1 MLKKPRRHDDRTPPM
16 AAIVDCGQEGNHDWT
31 ATRATRAMGVT
42 TDDDNLHV
50 RGILVPSIES
60 QLREDGE
67 AARLQGTSASLLV
80 ASTQYLVPSTQHPVP
95 STQYPASSTQ
105 RPQNW
110 RGLAGSGGVCPVQ
123 NLKPEPPK
131 D

>member
-1 MLKKPRRHDDRTPPM
+1 
-16 AAIVDCGQEGNHDWT
+16 
-31 ATRATRAMGVT
+31 MGVT

-95 STQYPASSTQ
+95 STQYPAPSTQ
-105 RPQNW
+105 HLVPNVPKTGGAW
-110 RGLAGSGGVCPVQ
+110 RVLAGSVRSRI
-123 NLKPEPPK
+123 
-131 D
+131 